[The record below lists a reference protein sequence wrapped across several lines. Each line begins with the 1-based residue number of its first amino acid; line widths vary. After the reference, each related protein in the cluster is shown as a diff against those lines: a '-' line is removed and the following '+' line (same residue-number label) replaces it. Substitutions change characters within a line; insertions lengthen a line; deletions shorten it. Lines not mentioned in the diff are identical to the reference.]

1 VSDHVISRCEIGWN
15 LHGYGIPLIDSGLYP
30 RSIGILALSI
40 NQKPFCIRRVV
51 LVTSITAA
59 RRHISHYRSSD
70 VRPMTAVVCP
80 KKRHCATW
88 IRISYLRARLSAL
101 TAVEVGI
108 VCALDRVDGTDIPY
122 DTWVGGTRSRCVS
135 HVGCTVNGNLTEI
148 TMGSDIRGR
157 EKKREDGF
165 HHIES

>member
-1 VSDHVISRCEIGWN
+1 
-15 LHGYGIPLIDSGLYP
+15 
-30 RSIGILALSI
+30 
-40 NQKPFCIRRVV
+40 
-51 LVTSITAA
+51 
-59 RRHISHYRSSD
+59 
-70 VRPMTAVVCP
+70 MTAVVCP

-122 DTWVGGTRSRCVS
+122 DTWVGGTRGRCVS

-157 EKKREDGF
+157 KKKREDGF